1 MISEQADGY
10 RRPMSFASSLLL
22 ADRYELA
29 DLIAAG
35 GCGEVWRGTDIVLAR
50 PVAIKLLPGGH
61 AQHPEILARFRAEAR
76 HAGALSH
83 EGIAHVY
90 DYCEPDPPHPPFLV
104 MELVDGPSLAEA
116 LADGPVDPARAMDIV
131 AQTAAGLHA
140 AHLAGLVHRDIKPG
154 NLLLS
159 RSGIV
164 KITDFGISHAAGSAP
179 ITSTGMLVGTAGYLA
194 PERVGGA
201 QATPASDLYSLG
213 VVAYQCLAGAA
224 PFAGIPMEVALAH
237 RDLPMPSLPATVPAD
252 VAALVT
258 QLTAKDPAVRPES
271 AGAVARRAGRL
282 RDQMLAGRNDQPGDR
297 RDSPPV
303 AGEQPASRLSAADDR
318 PHGPPG
324 TGAERPTLSLPLERR
339 SRLRGGRTGRGAWL
353 AAAAAVAVV
362 LALVLSGVLGSAA
375 PHRAVSVPSSTS
387 KPASPAAQLIEVRA
401 GSLIGRPVSAVVR
414 QLHRLGLQV
423 RVRWRPS
430 DRQPQGMVIAV
441 RPAGPVPAGSLV
453 VLTGAL
459 QPQGSGGKS
468 HGKGK
473 GKGHGDGITQGGGN
487 G

>member
-1 MISEQADGY
+1 MISELTDGY
-10 RRPMSFASSLLL
+10 RPPMSFTSSLLL
-22 ADRYELA
+22 AGRYELA
-29 DLIAAG
+29 GRIAAG
-35 GCGEVWRGTDIVLAR
+35 GCGEVWRGKDMVLAR
-50 PVAIKLLPGGH
+50 PVAIKLLPGGY
-61 AQHPEILARFRAEAR
+61 AKHPEMLTRFRAEAR

-104 MELVDGPSLAEA
+104 MELVDGPSLAGV
-116 LADGPVDPARAMDIV
+116 LAGGPVEPARAMDIV

-179 ITSTGMLVGTAGYLA
+179 ITSTGALVGTAGYLA

-201 QATPASDLYSLG
+201 PATPASDLYSLG
-213 VVAYQCLAGAA
+213 VVAYECLAGAA

-237 RDLPMPSLPATVPAD
+237 RDRPMPSLPATVPAD

-258 QLTAKDPAVRPES
+258 ELTAKDPAMRPES

-282 RDQMLAGRNDQPGDR
+282 RDQMNAGRGDQPGDR
-297 RDSPPV
+297 RDSPPG
-303 AGEQPASRLSAADDR
+303 AGEQPGSRLSAADDR
-318 PHGPPG
+318 PHSPAAAGP
-324 TGAERPTLSLPLERR
+324 ERPTLSLPLERR
-339 SRLRGGRTGRGAWL
+339 SRLRVGRAGRGAGL
-353 AAAAAVAVV
+353 AAAAAAAVV

-375 PHRAVSVPSSTS
+375 PHRPVSVPSGTS
-387 KPASPAAQLIEVRA
+387 RPPAPTARLVDVSAS
-401 GSLIGRPVSAVVR
+401 SLIGQPVSAVVR
-414 QLHRLGLQV
+414 QLHQLGLLV
-423 RVRWRPS
+423 SVRWRPS
-430 DRQPQGMVIAV
+430 DRQPAGMVTAV
-441 RPAGPVPAGSLV
+441 RPAGRVPAGSLV

-459 QPQGSGGKS
+459 RPQGSGGKS
-468 HGKGK
+468 HGNGK
-473 GKGHGDGITQGGGN
+473 GKGHGRPQ
-487 G
+487 

>member
-1 MISEQADGY
+1 
-10 RRPMSFASSLLL
+10 
-22 ADRYELA
+22 
-29 DLIAAG
+29 
-35 GCGEVWRGTDIVLAR
+35 
-50 PVAIKLLPGGH
+50 
-61 AQHPEILARFRAEAR
+61 
-76 HAGALSH
+76 
-83 EGIAHVY
+83 
-90 DYCEPDPPHPPFLV
+90 
-104 MELVDGPSLAEA
+104 
-116 LADGPVDPARAMDIV
+116 
-131 AQTAAGLHA
+131 
-140 AHLAGLVHRDIKPG
+140 
-154 NLLLS
+154 
-159 RSGIV
+159 
-164 KITDFGISHAAGSAP
+164 
-179 ITSTGMLVGTAGYLA
+179 
-194 PERVGGA
+194 
-201 QATPASDLYSLG
+201 
-213 VVAYQCLAGAA
+213 
-224 PFAGIPMEVALAH
+224 
-237 RDLPMPSLPATVPAD
+237 
-252 VAALVT
+252 
-258 QLTAKDPAVRPES
+258 
-271 AGAVARRAGRL
+271 
-282 RDQMLAGRNDQPGDR
+282 
-297 RDSPPV
+297 
-303 AGEQPASRLSAADDR
+303 
-318 PHGPPG
+318 
-324 TGAERPTLSLPLERR
+324 LPLERR